1 MLARLIEKDLLYSR
15 KLKRPAKEH
24 NLALGPVS
32 DRGAIWKIE
41 HRHAP

>member
-1 MLARLIEKDLLYSR
+1 MLARLIEQHLLSSR
-15 KLKRPAKEH
+15 KLKQPSKER